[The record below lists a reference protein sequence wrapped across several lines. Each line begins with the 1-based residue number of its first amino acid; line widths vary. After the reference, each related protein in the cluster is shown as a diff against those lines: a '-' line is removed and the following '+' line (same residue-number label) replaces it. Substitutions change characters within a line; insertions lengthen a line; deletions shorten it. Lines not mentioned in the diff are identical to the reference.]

1 LRRLWTEEPVA
12 DFGADPFRPFAP
24 PPASRAAGVTRKK
37 LRAAVRAECRNEP
50 GVYGMLDEDGS
61 LIYVGKSK
69 RLRARILSYFT
80 PGNRNEKSGHIIAQ
94 TRTLLWEPA
103 PCEFSALLRE
113 LHLIQT
119 RRPRFNV
126 KDQPRRSRPPS
137 YVCVG
142 RPDAPG
148 VFVTNRPAEHVLKTY
163 GPLWA
168 GRRAMAAVEA
178 LNRHCR
184 LRDCAN
190 TVRMR
195 FADQRALFG
204 DPERPG
210 CLRLDLGT
218 CHGPCVG
225 ACTRT
230 AYTRSVRE
238 AMHFLDGSDV
248 GLLDAL
254 AERMRQ
260 AAAACRFEL
269 AARLR
274 DELDSLTGLRE
285 TLDLLQEAREKFTFV
300 YPVGEGE
307 AALWYLIRCGRIV
320 GVARPPVDAESAAE
334 TYRRLNMHFGRKLP
348 ENDLSTHP
356 PDTMLLVSSWFHR
369 QPEHLAE
376 TISVA
381 TAKRR
386 CLLRTRPR

>member
-1 LRRLWTEEPVA
+1 VRRLWTEEAVA
-12 DFGADPFRPFAP
+12 DFGADPFRPFDP
-24 PPASRAAGVTRKK
+24 PPVCRADGRTRKK
-37 LRAAVRAECRNEP
+37 LRAGVRAECRNEP

-69 RLRARILSYFT
+69 RLRSRILSYFT
-80 PGNRNEKSGHIIAQ
+80 PANRNEKSGHIIAQ

-142 RPDAPG
+142 RPDAAG
-148 VFVTNRPAEHVLKTY
+148 VFVTNRPAEHVLKAY
-163 GPLWA
+163 GPVWA
-168 GRRAMAAVEA
+168 GRRATAAVEA

-190 TVRMR
+190 TMRMK
-195 FADQRALFG
+195 FAEQRELF
-204 DPERPG
+204 DDSERPG
-210 CLRLDLGT
+210 CLRLELGT

-225 ACTRT
+225 ACTRS
-230 AYTRSVRE
+230 AYARSVRD
-238 AMHFLDGSDV
+238 ATRFLDGCDV
-248 GLLDAL
+248 SLLDDL
-254 AERMRQ
+254 AARMRL
-260 AAAACRFEL
+260 AAASQRFEL

-274 DELDSLTGLRE
+274 DELDALTGLRE
-285 TLDLLQEAREKFTFV
+285 TLDLLQQARERFTFV

-307 AALWYLIRCGRIV
+307 AALWYLIRSGRIV
-320 GVARPPVDAESAAE
+320 GVARPPIDAESAAQ
-334 TYRRLNMHFGRKLP
+334 TAKKLGTHFGRVLP
-348 ENDLSTHP
+348 EDDLSAHR
-356 PDTMLLVSSWFHR
+356 PDTMLLVCSWFHQ
-369 QPEHLAE
+369 QPERLSE

-381 TAKRR
+381 AAKRR
-386 CLLRTRPR
+386 CRLRMRPR